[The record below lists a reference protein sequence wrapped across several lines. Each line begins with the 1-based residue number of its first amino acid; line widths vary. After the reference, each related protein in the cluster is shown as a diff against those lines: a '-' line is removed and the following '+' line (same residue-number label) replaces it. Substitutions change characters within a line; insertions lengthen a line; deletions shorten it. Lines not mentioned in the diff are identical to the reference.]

1 MLRRYY
7 EASVMKLTT
16 DIHPRTRAY
25 RMKID
30 EWGLRK
36 YKSNKADSSSPRP
49 LQTFPTPL
57 PKTPLQVNPF
67 RPPASPDSVEVTE
80 NLSLIE
86 HLKPPYLPPNTPTVQ
101 GPLGLGYAFQ
111 ALLKRWKPG
120 PESVSGFLQR
130 LEFDD
135 WVHFSTPDHGPV
147 LFRLIE
153 ALVPEEEQFHLTK
166 VFLEEDLTSQS
177 NDDYPYIEWRDA
189 WSAVCDAEEWEDAK
203 ELLCEDSVISQVA
216 GATFFNCALVV
227 AAERQLCRCRTQIN
241 HFQQT
246 KAQPNNLEFFCAKKK
261 WTIYMEILEDFR
273 HTDYDVTPSFYEYAL
288 QVIELDEF
296 KDVEQPARKR
306 LELADEYRQKCLNI
320 SSQHLVEDN
329 NSDDVMD
336 TSGGGLTGI
345 YLSFGTEE
353 CALIN

>member
-1 MLRRYY
+1 
-7 EASVMKLTT
+7 
-16 DIHPRTRAY
+16 
-25 RMKID
+25 MKID

-36 YKSNKADSSSPRP
+36 YKATKADSSSPRP
-49 LQTFPTPL
+49 LQTFPTTL
-57 PKTPLQVNPF
+57 PQTPLQTNPL
-67 RPPASPDSVEVTE
+67 RPSSSPDSVEVAG

-86 HLKPPYLPPNTPTVQ
+86 HLKPPYLLPNTPTVQ
-101 GPLGLGYAFQ
+101 GPFGLGYAFQ

-120 PESVSGFLQR
+120 PESVSDFLQR

-135 WVHFSTPDHGPV
+135 WLHFSAPDHGPI

-241 HFQQT
+241 HFQQI
-246 KAQPNNLEFFCAKKK
+246 KAQPDDLEFFCAKKK
-261 WTIYMEILEDFR
+261 WRIYVEILEDFR

-296 KDVEQPARKR
+296 KDVEQSARKR
-306 LELADEYRQKCLNI
+306 LELADEYRQKCLKI

-329 NSDDVMD
+329 NSDDVME
-336 TSGGGLTGI
+336 TSRDGLSGI
-345 YLSFGTEE
+345 YPSFWTEE
-353 CALIN
+353 CTLINK

>member
-1 MLRRYY
+1 
-7 EASVMKLTT
+7 
-16 DIHPRTRAY
+16 
-25 RMKID
+25 MKID

-36 YKSNKADSSSPRP
+36 YKATKADSSSPRP
-49 LQTFPTPL
+49 LQTFPTTL
-57 PKTPLQVNPF
+57 PQTPLQTNPL
-67 RPPASPDSVEVTE
+67 RPSSSPDSVEVAG
-80 NLSLIE
+80 NLSLKE
-86 HLKPPYLPPNTPTVQ
+86 HLKPPYLLPNTPTVQ
-101 GPLGLGYAFQ
+101 GPFGLGYAFQ

-120 PESVSGFLQR
+120 PESVSDFLQR

-135 WVHFSTPDHGPV
+135 WLHFSAPDHGPV

-241 HFQQT
+241 HFQQI
-246 KAQPNNLEFFCAKKK
+246 KAQPDDLEFFCAKKK
-261 WTIYMEILEDFR
+261 WRIYVEILEDFR

-288 QVIELDEF
+288 QVI
-296 KDVEQPARKR
+296 
-306 LELADEYRQKCLNI
+306 
-320 SSQHLVEDN
+320 
-329 NSDDVMD
+329 
-336 TSGGGLTGI
+336 G
-345 YLSFGTEE
+345 
-353 CALIN
+353 